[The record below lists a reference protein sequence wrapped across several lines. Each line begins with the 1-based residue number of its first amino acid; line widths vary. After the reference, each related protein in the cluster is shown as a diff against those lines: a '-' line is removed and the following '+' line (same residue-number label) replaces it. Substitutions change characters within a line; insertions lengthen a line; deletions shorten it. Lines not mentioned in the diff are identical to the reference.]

1 VGGVTARGAA
11 GPLLALFGTLVTGAV
26 LLLLTGHD
34 PVTVGRVFV
43 ERTLGRRSGIEESLV
58 AMAPILVAALSA
70 WVAARVGLW
79 NIGIDGQVAVGALA
93 AGALA
98 PALDGLPRVAMWL
111 LVVATGMVAGAVWAL
126 LPAVLRARSG
136 VNEIVTT
143 IMMTY
148 VAFSLASW
156 LVKGP
161 LKAEG
166 IVSPATESIAIDRRL
181 PHLGDS
187 RIHVGVIIAVLLAVL
202 AWALARWTVPGILS
216 RLVGGAPA
224 AAERLKVPVT
234 RYVVTAFLLSGAV
247 AALAGVSEVLAVRG
261 SVQGDWRPA
270 LGLPAFAALF
280 LARRHAAWLVPAAFL
295 LGLMAYA
302 SSVLPRS
309 ADLAPDFFPLL
320 EGVLLAFLAI
330 DAWRGRE
337 PRGDAVESLDGVPEA
352 RA

>member
-1 VGGVTARGAA
+1 MIGRGVV
-11 GPLLALFGTLVTGAV
+11 GPLLALLVTLVTGA
-26 LLLLTGHD
+26 LLLLVTGHD
-34 PVTVGRVFV
+34 PIMVGRVFV

-58 AMAPILVAALSA
+58 AMTPILIAALSA

-98 PALDGLPRVAMWL
+98 PALDGWPVIAMWG
-111 LVVATGMVAGAVWAL
+111 VVALAGMAAGALWAL

-136 VNEIVTT
+136 INEIVTT

-161 LKAEG
+161 LKDDS
-166 IVSPATESIAIDRRL
+166 IVAPATESIAIARRL

-187 RIHVGVIIAVLLAVL
+187 RVHAGVVVALILAVL

-216 RLVGGAPA
+216 RLVGEAPA
-224 AAERLKVPVT
+224 AADRLAIPVT
-234 RYVVTAFLLSGAV
+234 RYVIGAFLISGAV

-261 SVQGDWRPA
+261 AVQGDWRPA
-270 LGLPAFAALF
+270 LGLPAFAVLF
-280 LARRHAAWLVPAAFL
+280 LARRHAGWLVPAAFL

-309 ADLAPDFFPLL
+309 AGVAPDFFPLL
-320 EGVLLAFLAI
+320 EGILLICLAV
-330 DAWRGRE
+330 DAWRR
-337 PRGDAVESLDGVPEA
+337 RVSRDAPSGTVDGLPEA

>member
-1 VGGVTARGAA
+1 MTGRGFV
-11 GPLLALFGTLVTGAV
+11 GPLLALLATLMTGA
-26 LLLLTGHD
+26 LLLLATGHD
-34 PVTVGRVFV
+34 PVEVGRVFV

-79 NIGIDGQVAVGALA
+79 NIGIDGQVTVGALA

-98 PALDGLPRVAMWL
+98 PALDGLPKAAMWL
-111 LVVATGMVAGAVWAL
+111 LVALAGMLAGALWAL
-126 LPAVLRARSG
+126 LPAMLRARSG

-156 LVKGP
+156 LIKGP
-161 LKAEG
+161 LKDES
-166 IVSPATESIAIDRRL
+166 IVAPATESIAIARRL

-187 RIHVGVIIAVLLAVL
+187 RVHAGVVVAVLLATL

-216 RLVGGAPA
+216 RLVGEAPA
-224 AAERLKVPVT
+224 AADRLAVPVT
-234 RYVVTAFLLSGAV
+234 RYVIVAFLLSGAV

-261 SVQGDWRPA
+261 SMQGDWRPA

-302 SSVLPRS
+302 SSVLPRTTGV
-309 ADLAPDFFPLL
+309 APDFFPLL
-320 EGVLLAFLAI
+320 EGILLIYLAI
-330 DAWRGRE
+330 DAWRRRQS
-337 PRGDAVESLDGVPEA
+337 RGEAPEA
-352 RA
+352 AEVVTEVRA

>member
-1 VGGVTARGAA
+1 MTGRGFV
-11 GPLLALFGTLVTGAV
+11 GPLLALLATLMTGA
-26 LLLLTGHD
+26 LLLLATGHD
-34 PVTVGRVFV
+34 PVEVGRVFV

-79 NIGIDGQVAVGALA
+79 NIGIDGQVTVGALA

-98 PALDGLPRVAMWL
+98 PALDGLPKAAMWL
-111 LVVATGMVAGAVWAL
+111 LVALAGMLAGALWAL
-126 LPAVLRARSG
+126 LPAMLRARSG

-156 LVKGP
+156 LIKGP
-161 LKAEG
+161 LKDES
-166 IVSPATESIAIDRRL
+166 IVAPATESIAIARRL

-187 RIHVGVIIAVLLAVL
+187 RVHAGVVVAVLLAML

-216 RLVGGAPA
+216 RLVGEAPA
-224 AAERLKVPVT
+224 AADRLAIPVT
-234 RYVVTAFLLSGAV
+234 RYVIVAFLLSGAV

-261 SVQGDWRPA
+261 SMQGDWRPA

-302 SSVLPRS
+302 SSVLPRTTGV
-309 ADLAPDFFPLL
+309 APDFFPLL
-320 EGVLLAFLAI
+320 EGILLIYLAI
-330 DAWRGRE
+330 DAWRRRQS
-337 PRGDAVESLDGVPEA
+337 RGEAPEA
-352 RA
+352 AEVVTEVWA

>member
-1 VGGVTARGAA
+1 MIGRGVV
-11 GPLLALFGTLVTGAV
+11 GPLLALLVTLVTGA
-26 LLLLTGHD
+26 LLLLVTGHD
-34 PVTVGRVFV
+34 PIMVCRVFV

-58 AMAPILVAALSA
+58 AMTPILIAALSA

-98 PALDGLPRVAMWL
+98 PALDGWPVIAMWG
-111 LVVATGMVAGAVWAL
+111 VVALAGMAAGALWAL

-136 VNEIVTT
+136 INEIVTT

-161 LKAEG
+161 LKDDS
-166 IVSPATESIAIDRRL
+166 IVAPATESIAIARRL

-187 RIHVGVIIAVLLAVL
+187 RVHAGVVIALILAVL

-216 RLVGGAPA
+216 RLVGEAPA
-224 AAERLKVPVT
+224 AADRLAIPVT
-234 RYVVTAFLLSGAV
+234 RYVIGAFLISGAV

-270 LGLPAFAALF
+270 LGLPAFAVLF
-280 LARRHAAWLVPAAFL
+280 LARRHAGWLVPAAFL

-309 ADLAPDFFPLL
+309 AGVAPDFFPLL
-320 EGVLLAFLAI
+320 EGILLICLAV
-330 DAWRGRE
+330 DAWRR
-337 PRGDAVESLDGVPEA
+337 RVSRDAPSGTVDGLPEA

>member
-1 VGGVTARGAA
+1 VGDVTGRGFLS
-11 GPLLALFGTLVTGAV
+11 PLLALVGTLITGA
-26 LLLLTGHD
+26 LLLLATGHD
-34 PVTVGRVFV
+34 PFEVGRVFV

-79 NIGIDGQVAVGALA
+79 NIGIDGQVTVGALA

-111 LVVATGMVAGAVWAL
+111 LVALAGMLAGALWAL
-126 LPAVLRARSG
+126 VPAVLRAHSG

-156 LVKGP
+156 LIKGP
-161 LKAEG
+161 LKDES
-166 IVSPATESIAIDRRL
+166 IVAPATESIAIARRL
-181 PHLGDS
+181 PHLGDT
-187 RIHVGVIIAVLLAVL
+187 RVHAGVIVAVLLAVL
-202 AWALARWTVPGILS
+202 AGGLARWTVPGILS
-216 RLVGGAPA
+216 RLVGDAPA
-224 AAERLKVPVT
+224 AAERLHVPVT
-234 RYVVTAFLLSGAV
+234 RYVVGAFLLSGAI

-261 SVQGDWRPA
+261 SMPGDWRPA
-270 LGLPAFAALF
+270 LTLPAFAALF
-280 LARRHAAWLVPAAFL
+280 LARRHAGWLMPAAFL

-320 EGVLLAFLAI
+320 EGLLLIFLAI
-330 DAWRGRE
+330 GEWWRRT
-337 PRGDAVESLDGVPEA
+337 PRGESAEPDVEE

>member
-1 VGGVTARGAA
+1 MTGRGAV
-11 GPLLALFGTLVTGAV
+11 GPLLALLGTIATGA
-26 LLLLTGHD
+26 LLLLATGHD
-34 PVTVGRVFV
+34 PIEVGRVFV

-93 AGALA
+93 AGAVA
-98 PALDGLPRVAMWL
+98 PALDGLPKVAMWL
-111 LVVATGMVAGAVWAL
+111 LVAVTGMLAGSLWAL

-156 LVKGP
+156 LIKGP
-161 LKAEG
+161 LKDES
-166 IVSPATESIAIDRRL
+166 IVAPATEGIAIARRL

-187 RIHVGVIIAVLLAVL
+187 RIHAGVVIAVVLAVA

-216 RLVGGAPA
+216 RLVGEAPA
-224 AAERLKVPVT
+224 AAERLAVPVT
-234 RYVVTAFLLSGAV
+234 RYVIVAFLISGAV

-261 SVQGDWRPA
+261 SMQGDWRPSFA
-270 LGLPAFAALF
+270 LPAFAALF

-320 EGVLLAFLAI
+320 EGVLLVFLAV

-337 PRGDAVESLDGVPEA
+337 ARGEPAETLDGAPEA

>member
-1 VGGVTARGAA
+1 MIGKGTM
-11 GPLLALFGTLVTGAV
+11 GPILALIGTIVTGA
-26 LLLLTGHD
+26 LLLLATGHD
-34 PVTVGRVFV
+34 PIMVGRVFV

-58 AMAPILVAALSA
+58 AMAPILIAALSA

-98 PALDGLPRVAMWL
+98 PALDGLPRFAMWV
-111 LVVATGMVAGAVWAL
+111 LVAIAGMLAGALWAL
-126 LPAVLRARSG
+126 LPALLRARSG

-156 LVKGP
+156 LIKGP
-161 LKAEG
+161 LKDES
-166 IVSPATESIAIDRRL
+166 IVAPATESIAIARRL

-187 RIHVGVIIAVLLAVL
+187 RVHAGVVVVLLLAAL
-202 AWALARWTVPGILS
+202 AWAVARWTVPGILS
-216 RLVGGAPA
+216 RLVGEAPA
-224 AAERLKVPVT
+224 AADRLAVPVT
-234 RYVVTAFLLSGAV
+234 RYVVGAFLISGAV

-261 SVQGDWRPA
+261 SMPGDWRPA

-280 LARRHAAWLVPAAFL
+280 LARQHAGWLAPAAFL

-302 SSVLPRS
+302 SSVLPRTTGV
-309 ADLAPDFFPLL
+309 APDFFPLL
-320 EGVLLAFLAI
+320 EGILLIYLAI
-330 DAWRGRE
+330 DAWRRKMSPGAAAE
-337 PRGDAVESLDGVPEA
+337 TAAGVPEG

>member
-1 VGGVTARGAA
+1 MTGRGAA
-11 GPLLALFGTLVTGAV
+11 GPLLALLGTIVTGA
-26 LLLLTGHD
+26 LLLVATGHD
-34 PVTVGRVFV
+34 PIDVGRAFV
-43 ERTLGRRSGIEESLV
+43 ERTLGRRSGIEESMV
-58 AMAPILVAALSA
+58 AMAPILIAALSA

-79 NIGIDGQVAVGALA
+79 NIGIDGQVAVGALV

-111 LVVATGMVAGAVWAL
+111 LVALAGMLAGAAWAL

-156 LVKGP
+156 LIKGP
-161 LKAEG
+161 LKDES
-166 IVSPATESIAIDRRL
+166 IVAPATEGIAIARRL
-181 PHLGDS
+181 PQLGDS
-187 RIHVGVIIAVLLAVL
+187 RVHAGVVIAVLLAVA
-202 AWALARWTVPGILS
+202 AWTLARWTVPGILS
-216 RLVGGAPA
+216 RLVDEAPA
-224 AAERLKVPVT
+224 AAERLAVPVT
-234 RYVVTAFLLSGAV
+234 RYVIVAFLVSGAV

-261 SVQGDWRPA
+261 SMQGDWRPSFA
-270 LGLPAFAALF
+270 LPAFAALF

-320 EGVLLAFLAI
+320 EGVLLVLLAV

-337 PRGDAVESLDGVPEA
+337 ARGEPAETLDGVPEA